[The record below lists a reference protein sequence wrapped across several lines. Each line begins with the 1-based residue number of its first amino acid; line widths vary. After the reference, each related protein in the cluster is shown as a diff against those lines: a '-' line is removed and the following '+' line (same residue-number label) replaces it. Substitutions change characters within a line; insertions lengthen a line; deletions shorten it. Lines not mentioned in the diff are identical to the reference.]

1 MYEIIERLRK
11 KKIDLAWKPTP
22 IEPLKKLPHHA
33 EIYIKRDDYTGLISS
48 GNKIRKLE
56 YMLFD
61 AKEKGYDTLITCG
74 GIQSNH
80 CRATV
85 YAGKKTGFDVYLVLR
100 GESQKYPQGNLLLD
114 KLMSAKIKYVTY
126 EEYKKRIDEI
136 MKELA
141 EKLRK
146 QGKNPYIIPEGAS
159 NEVGC
164 LGYIECMDEMKEF
177 IEKEKIE
184 AIYLAVGS
192 GGTYAGLLLGKK
204 LLNINVRLIG
214 IIVCD
219 SIKFFKGKIEDI
231 CHKAIIQYEIPL
243 SIRSEDVELIE
254 GYIGAGYA
262 ISYEEEIE
270 TIKELAK
277 HGIILDPVYTGKAFY
292 GMLKESKEFKKILFL
307 HTGGIFSIFT
317 YNKELIS

>member
-1 MYEIIERLRK
+1 MKEIIEKLKKRK
-11 KKIDLAWKPTP
+11 INLAWKPTP
-22 IEPLKKLPHHA
+22 VELLENLPHPA
-33 EIYIKRDDYTGLISS
+33 KIYIKRDDYTGLISS

-56 YMLFD
+56 YCLYD
-61 AKEKGYDTLITCG
+61 AKEKGCDTLITCG

-80 CRATV
+80 CRATA
-85 YAGKKTGFDVYLVLR
+85 YAGRKTGFDVYLVLR
-100 GESQKYPQGNLLLD
+100 GEPQNPPQGNLFLD

-126 EEYKKRIDEI
+126 EDYKERINEI

-141 EKLRK
+141 GELRK
-146 QGKNPYIIPEGAS
+146 QGKKPYIIPEGAS
-159 NEVGC
+159 NEIGC
-164 LGYIECMDEMKEF
+164 LGYLECMEEMKEF
-177 IEKEKIE
+177 IEKEKIN

-204 LLNINVRLIG
+204 LLNVDVRLIG

-231 CHKAIIQYEIPL
+231 CQKAIIQYELPL
-243 SIRSEDVELIE
+243 SINAEDVELKE

-262 ISYEEEIE
+262 IPYEEEIE
-270 TIKELAK
+270 VIKKLAK
-277 HGIILDPVYTGKAFY
+277 YGIILDPVYTGKAFY

-307 HTGGIFSIFT
+307 HTGGIFSIFA
-317 YNKELIS
+317 YNRELS